1 MTSTIKYMT
10 FDCHNPLL
18 LAEFWSAVLEYETE
32 NWPVIDGATSKPR
45 DGGVLHIAFIKAPE
59 AKTAKN
65 RLHLDIQPV
74 DGAMESEVER
84 LVELGAT
91 RIDVFNEPSE
101 TWTVMNDPEGNE
113 FCVLKPRFAES

>member
-1 MTSTIKYMT
+1 LTSTIKYMT

>member
-45 DGGVLHIAFIKAPE
+45 DGGVPHIAFIKAPE

-74 DGAMESEVER
+74 DGTMESEGER

>member
-18 LAEFWSAVLEYETE
+18 LAEFWSAVLGYETE

-45 DGGVLHIAFIKAPE
+45 DGGVPHIGFIKVPE